1 MLQWCE
7 TTIEKSDSEGEC
19 TQKAKRKKRDISQKP
34 LILAIVTPLMA
45 RAHGRIQQASEIAF
59 CDSTASL
66 DRFNTSIFIIS
77 TATAMSGIPL
87 AVLFTSDEREDTV
100 YKAFELLKEVL
111 PPCAFF
117 GNGSSVGPQIFM
129 IDDSISERLAI
140 EKAWPSATILLC
152 TFHFL
157 QRRWTWLHDGKN
169 GVTAHSD
176 RQFSLK
182 SCRIWFT
189 LAMRSF
195 LHTTTMSYLKKHQSQ
210 PNIPVSY
217 NTSDLYGRNGM
228 HGHIAIEQ
236 I

>member
-1 MLQWCE
+1 MFTKLQRLVDQYNENNGDKGGKTLLQWYE

-45 RAHGRIQQASEIAF
+45 RAHSHIQQASEIAF

-111 PPCAFF
+111 PPCAFL
-117 GNGSSVGPQIFM
+117 VMAQV
-129 IDDSISERLAI
+129 L
-140 EKAWPSATILLC
+140 
-152 TFHFL
+152 
-157 QRRWTWLHDGKN
+157 
-169 GVTAHSD
+169 
-176 RQFSLK
+176 
-182 SCRIWFT
+182 
-189 LAMRSF
+189 
-195 LHTTTMSYLKKHQSQ
+195 
-210 PNIPVSY
+210 
-217 NTSDLYGRNGM
+217 
-228 HGHIAIEQ
+228 GHRYS
-236 I
+236 